1 MFIDQGFD
9 EIQNQDF
16 DNSMLN
22 ESVLDSESFDLLGLS
37 DESASIEAQEMHA
50 VFSQDFFNSGD
61 IELDQMHQELIEE
74 SLDVE
79 TDQNIGKVY
88 TQAEIDTAVL
98 ENEVGMSLKDAIE
111 NHTANFNGVN
121 LNANNI
127 DSIDINMD
135 MAPIHQTGG
144 HFRSK
149 YSIDGFPARITLK
162 DGSHQDVIFKQD
174 DCTGKF
180 ELHKLKAFGDKGSAD
195 EIFDYSPSRKAAK
208 NQVKL
213 DSLNVAMDEQK
224 AKVDNLMNRLTT
236 NQSRP
241 TRRAQTNTQI
251 NDNVS
256 ARAEAR
262 KQARLEKAEAKKQE
276 RLEQAEAKKQASAAK
291 TAAFGDNYRNLI
303 KRANQG
309 LKQMAFN
316 EMIKYPEQSMNQLK
330 TDRANLM
337 QKAKSLKKNG
347 DTGMQYKKLLMDIK
361 MIDNNINALKPFMPQ
376 KQ

>member
-127 DSIDINMD
+127 FDNPSTWLTDDERYFLFIENFNYDKSWTNDI
-135 MAPIHQTGG
+135 
-144 HFRSK
+144 
-149 YSIDGFPARITLK
+149 
-162 DGSHQDVIFKQD
+162 
-174 DCTGKF
+174 
-180 ELHKLKAFGDKGSAD
+180 
-195 EIFDYSPSRKAAK
+195 
-208 NQVKL
+208 
-213 DSLNVAMDEQK
+213 
-224 AKVDNLMNRLTT
+224 
-236 NQSRP
+236 
-241 TRRAQTNTQI
+241 
-251 NDNVS
+251 
-256 ARAEAR
+256 
-262 KQARLEKAEAKKQE
+262 
-276 RLEQAEAKKQASAAK
+276 
-291 TAAFGDNYRNLI
+291 
-303 KRANQG
+303 
-309 LKQMAFN
+309 
-316 EMIKYPEQSMNQLK
+316 
-330 TDRANLM
+330 
-337 QKAKSLKKNG
+337 
-347 DTGMQYKKLLMDIK
+347 
-361 MIDNNINALKPFMPQ
+361 
-376 KQ
+376 